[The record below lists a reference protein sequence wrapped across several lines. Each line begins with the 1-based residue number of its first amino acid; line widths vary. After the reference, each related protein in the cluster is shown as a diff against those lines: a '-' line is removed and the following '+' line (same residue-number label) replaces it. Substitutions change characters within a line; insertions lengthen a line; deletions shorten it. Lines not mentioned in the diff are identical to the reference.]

1 MAIVG
6 GFGAP
11 ELVLILI
18 YAVIPLVLAVIA
30 FVILYFVV
38 KRAVRNGVREAMED
52 AGVSGKHT
60 AAGRLGDRDHSSWA

>member
-18 YAVIPLVLAVIA
+18 YVVIPLALAAIA
-30 FVILYFVV
+30 FAILYFVV

-52 AGVSGKHT
+52 AGVSGKHA
-60 AAGRLGDRDHSSWA
+60 AAGRSEDRGHSSWA